1 MYALS
6 NKIHMEKKEKMNVL
20 VIGNGG
26 REHAV
31 IQALK
36 KSPKV
41 NKIYAMKG
49 NAGIA
54 ELAELVDINY
64 LDVHAVVDWVKR
76 KGDVDFTVV
85 TPDDPLAI
93 GLVDEL
99 EANGYRA
106 FGPKKNA
113 AVIEASKA
121 FSKALMKKYKIPT
134 ATYEIFT
141 TYKEAIEYV
150 KTCPIPV
157 VLKADGLALG
167 KGVLICKTREEALAG
182 VKEMMVDQIFGGAG
196 STIVIEEFLEGPE
209 VSCLAFTDGKTIVPM
224 ITSCDHKRA
233 KDNDEGL
240 NTGGMGTFSPAN
252 FFGENSQK
260 EVMEKIMV
268 PTMYAMNAENRT
280 FKGVLYFG
288 LMKTKSG
295 YKVIEYNARFGDP
308 ETQVI
313 LPMLKTDLMEIFE
326 AIVDERLDEVKIE
339 WEEGA
344 CVCLVL
350 ASGGYPEKYE
360 KGKEITI
367 GELDADVDLF
377 HAGTARKDGKLVTSG
392 GRVLGVVAKGETLE
406 KARQKV
412 YANAERIHFD
422 GMYYRKD
429 IGIKYQDICKE

>member
-1 MYALS
+1 
-6 NKIHMEKKEKMNVL
+6 MNVL

-41 NKIYAMKG
+41 TKLYAMKG

-54 ELAELVDINY
+54 KDAELVNVDYCN
-64 LDVHAVVDWVKR
+64 VKAVGDWVDQ
-76 KGDVDFTVV
+76 KGDIDFTVV
-85 TPDDPLAI
+85 TPDDPLAS

-99 EANGYRA
+99 ESRGHRA

-113 AVIEASKA
+113 AIIEASKA
-121 FSKALMKKYKIPT
+121 FSKELMKKYGIPT
-134 ATYEIFT
+134 ASYETFDD
-141 TYKEAIEYV
+141 YALAVEYV
-150 KTCPIPV
+150 KKCNIPV

-167 KGVLICKTREEALAG
+167 KGVLICKTREEALQGLA
-182 VKEMMVDQIFGGAG
+182 EMMLDQKFGSAG
-196 STIVIEEFLEGPE
+196 NKVVVEEFLEGPE
-209 VSCLAFTDGKTIVPM
+209 VSCLAFTDGKTIKPM

-233 KDNDEGL
+233 LDNDEGL
-240 NTGGMGTFSPAN
+240 NTGGMGTFSPAP
-252 FFGENSQK
+252 FFGEKSAK
-260 EVMEKIMV
+260 EVMEKIMQ
-268 PTMYAMNAENRT
+268 PTVSAMNAEGRP

-288 LMKTKSG
+288 LMKTKDG

-313 LPMLKTDLMEIFE
+313 LPMLKTDLLEIFE
-326 AIVDERLDEVKIE
+326 AIVDERLNEVEIE
-339 WEEGA
+339 WEKGA

-360 KGKEITI
+360 KGKEIVI
-367 GELDADVDLF
+367 GDLDKDVILC
-377 HAGTARKDGKLVTSG
+377 HAGTAEKDGKLVTSG
-392 GRVLGVVAKGETLE
+392 GRVLGVCAKGEDVE
-406 KARQKV
+406 AARNKV
-412 YANAERIHFD
+412 YANAEKIRFD

-429 IGIKYQDICKE
+429 IGIKYREIAKE